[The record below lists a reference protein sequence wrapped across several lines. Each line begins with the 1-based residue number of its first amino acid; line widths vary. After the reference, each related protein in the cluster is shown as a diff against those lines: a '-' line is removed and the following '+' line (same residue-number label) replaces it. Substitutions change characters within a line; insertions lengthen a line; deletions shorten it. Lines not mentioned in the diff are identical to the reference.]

1 MSTTMH
7 SRTETTKCIQRIAG
21 TYLATGSIWVSL
33 VLVPVRWQRLKRL
46 TKLLTDVKPVASPV
60 ILHNM
65 GFRFQ
70 KRVKLG
76 GGLGLNIS
84 RSGISP
90 SLRTKAGTL
99 SAKGVSVRTGVKGVS
114 YNKTFKRTN
123 NTGCLVV
130 IFLLMLLPFV
140 LLRYVL

>member
-1 MSTTMH
+1 
-7 SRTETTKCIQRIAG
+7 
-21 TYLATGSIWVSL
+21 
-33 VLVPVRWQRLKRL
+33 
-46 TKLLTDVKPVASPV
+46 
-60 ILHNM
+60 M